1 MAVERVA
8 VAMVADP
15 AAAAEKALAAVGVMA
30 RQGRTVELTRPS
42 DAGRGMR
49 AR

>member
-1 MAVERVA
+1 MAVDRVA

-15 AAAAEKALAAVGVMA
+15 AAAEEKALAAVGVMA
-30 RQGRTVELTRPS
+30 RHGRAKELTRPS

>member
-1 MAVERVA
+1 MA

-15 AAAAEKALAAVGVMA
+15 AAAAEKVLAAVGVKA
-30 RQGRTVELTRPS
+30 RGRTVELTRPS